1 MTGGYSLIQH
11 SSVLNIL
18 CMIINTAMQLHIRLD
33 MKWLLGKS
41 QTKIGGI
48 RSHSVGCTSHLMT
61 IQVSDYT
68 PSPIMQ

>member
-18 CMIINTAMQLHIRLD
+18 CMIINTATQLHVRHD
-33 MKWLLGKS
+33 KKWLLGKP

-48 RSHSVGCTSHLMT
+48 RSHGVGCTSHLMT

-68 PSPIMQ
+68 PGPR